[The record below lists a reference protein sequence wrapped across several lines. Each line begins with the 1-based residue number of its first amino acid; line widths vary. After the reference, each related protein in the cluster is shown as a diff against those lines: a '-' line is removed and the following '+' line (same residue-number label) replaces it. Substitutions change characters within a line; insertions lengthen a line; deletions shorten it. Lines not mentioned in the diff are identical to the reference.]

1 MSLGRCSL
9 LEFQAGIERWETYVA
24 RYEKLKGKMDDEI
37 KRAGLESLVLEEL
50 ENHLIFQLQ
59 PFEDFRGCA
68 LGDRD
73 VRGGE
78 NWFKKFANRAKQFF
92 CESSDPIDVVAISS
106 LLSGKGKWPSD
117 SRGGCFKGVAA
128 HFQRDCNASKHMG
141 KQTWS
146 KGNQSK
152 SWSMSELS
160 ISGTGKGK
168 EHQGKSK
175 GLSRATKSENKSA
188 KVSCEGKASEMA
200 QVDIGNTPWIH
211 EEWSQDERN
220 DDWSFDEWNDDRS
233 FVGLREDCE
242 QTHVTSVSSF
252 SIESSEWVKTN
263 LDTRLVV
270 DTLPSNFSPEGIGDG
285 NFHDWIP
292 DGEAW
297 QFRGYDE
304 NGFPRSPE

>member
-1 MSLGRCSL
+1 M
-9 LEFQAGIERWETYVA
+9 
-24 RYEKLKGKMDDEI
+24 
-37 KRAGLESLVLEEL
+37 LEEL

-78 NWFKKFANRAKQFF
+78 NWFKNSQTAKQVF
-92 CESSDPIDVVAISS
+92 CESSDPIDVVAVSS
-106 LLSGKGKWPSD
+106 LLSGKGKWSSD
-117 SRGGCFKGVAA
+117 PRGVCFKGDAA

-141 KQTWS
+141 KHTWS

-168 EHQGKSK
+168 ENEGKSK
-175 GLSRATKSENKSA
+175 GLSRATKSENTSA
-188 KVSCEGKASEMA
+188 KVTCDGKASEMA
-200 QVDIGNTPWIH
+200 QVDTANTSWIH
-211 EEWSQDERN
+211 EESSQDNRK
-220 DDWSFDEWNDDRS
+220 
-233 FVGLREDCE
+233 
-242 QTHVTSVSSF
+242 
-252 SIESSEWVKTN
+252 VKTN
-263 LDTRLVV
+263 LDTRSVV

-304 NGFPRSPE
+304 NGFPRSPEGELMDAYELLNSSASGSASAPASRVAGIACKEQRDFCVKHNGGYMILTRSKIWSGNENSFREIAGRAWKERD

>member
-1 MSLGRCSL
+1 
-9 LEFQAGIERWETYVA
+9 
-24 RYEKLKGKMDDEI
+24 
-37 KRAGLESLVLEEL
+37 
-50 ENHLIFQLQ
+50 
-59 PFEDFRGCA
+59 
-68 LGDRD
+68 
-73 VRGGE
+73 
-78 NWFKKFANRAKQFF
+78 
-92 CESSDPIDVVAISS
+92 
-106 LLSGKGKWPSD
+106 
-117 SRGGCFKGVAA
+117 
-128 HFQRDCNASKHMG
+128 
-141 KQTWS
+141 
-146 KGNQSK
+146 
-152 SWSMSELS
+152 MSELS

-168 EHQGKSK
+168 ENQGKSK

-200 QVDIGNTPWIH
+200 QVDTANTSWIH

-220 DDWSFDEWNDDRS
+220 EDWSFDEWNDDRS

-263 LDTRLVV
+263 LDTRAVV
-270 DTLPSNFSPEGIGDG
+270 NTFPSNFSPEGIGDG

-304 NGFPRSPE
+304 NGFPRSPERRPMDAYELLNSSASDSASAPASRVAVIACKEQQDSCVKHNGGYMILTHSKIWSGNENSFREIAGRAWKERA